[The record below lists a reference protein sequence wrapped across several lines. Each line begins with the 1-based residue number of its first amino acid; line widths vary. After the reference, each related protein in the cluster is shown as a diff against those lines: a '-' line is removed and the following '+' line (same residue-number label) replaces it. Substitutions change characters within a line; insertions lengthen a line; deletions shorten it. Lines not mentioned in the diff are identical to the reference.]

1 MNSIEF
7 GQICRPLNLAYRDL
21 FGTIPVPSEYAC
33 TREQFLDA
41 LKQAVNEKKTIE
53 TFLLK
58 RAQHNDGR
66 LEGE

>member
-7 GQICRPLNLAYRDL
+7 GQACRQLNLAYRDL

-41 LKQAVNEKKTIE
+41 LKQAVNERKPIE
-53 TFLLK
+53 TILLK
-58 RAQHNDGR
+58 RIHHNDGR
-66 LEGE
+66 LEGQ